1 MNFWQRIFELLTLR
15 AAAPR
20 VFGIFHIVMLIFV
33 AAITAA
39 ICVRFKNAD
48 KPTVRKILLTI
59 WLVMVVG
66 EVYHQICFAFSYVDG
81 GLVFD
86 YPWYKFPFQF
96 CQAPLYALPF
106 AIFLKDGPT
115 RNRFIA
121 FLSSF
126 SLFAGLAVVIYP
138 ADLFVDMIGVCIQTM
153 LHHGLQ
159 VVLGVFLA
167 VRYRNSSNMRRFL
180 SSIPIFAA
188 FLAVALVLNLAAYRL
203 IAENSLDQ
211 SFNMFFI
218 SPYFECT
225 LPILSNVYTTLPYPA
240 FLAVYFFGFILVA
253 AVVYNLFRA
262 APLFVDYLQRTGKI
276 GKPRYSKR

>member
-1 MNFWQRIFELLTLR
+1 MNLWQRIFELLTLR
-15 AAAPR
+15 AAVPR
-20 VFGIFHIVMLIFV
+20 VFGAFHFAMLILV
-33 AAITAA
+33 AAVTTVL
-39 ICVRFKNAD
+39 CVKFKNAD
-48 KPTVRKILLTI
+48 KPTVRKILCTI
-59 WLVMVVG
+59 WLVMVSG
-66 EVYHQICFAFSYVDG
+66 EIYHQICFAFSYVEG

-106 AIFLKDGPT
+106 TVFLKDGEL
-115 RNRFIA
+115 RSRFIA

-126 SLFAGLAVVIYP
+126 SLFAGLAVILYP
-138 ADLFVDMIGVCIQTM
+138 ADLFVETAGVNLQTM
-153 LHHGLQ
+153 VHHGLQ
-159 VVLGVFLA
+159 VVLGVYLS
-167 VRYRNSSNMRRFL
+167 VRYRNSSSMRRFL

-203 IAENSLDQ
+203 IAENALDQ

-253 AVVYNLFRA
+253 AVVYNLFHA
-262 APLFVDYLQRTGKI
+262 VPLFVDYLQRTGRI